1 MNTQDASSAQP
12 ILAVVDFHGQS
23 LTAAVINDIP
33 HVAMKP
39 ICENIGLDWAAQV
52 QRLKRNDVLNSTV
65 VMTTTVA
72 EDGKQREMLMLPLDY
87 LNGWLFGVDAS
98 RVKPEI
104 RPRLLEYQR
113 ECFKVLANHFM
124 PKRNGLVQ
132 LPEPKTKKALPGGLS
147 LDQQDCIKALVKS
160 RIEHLPKDKQGGA
173 AIKCWSAIKTK
184 FGKSYKAVEPENFS
198 AIVSLV
204 GRVPIEGE
212 LLGKAEQLQDPL
224 LADSDY
230 RAEAREAINQHLNSC
245 HAAMRKAGVEPPK
258 WPTLDEK
265 TIDGLAAGSMLL
277 HRWIASFDPQTMKMR
292 LTSIPNDAMVMN
304 ESEWIRYMTQER
316 GFIVVKRSEV
326 ADKLMA

>member
-1 MNTQDASSAQP
+1 MNTQDASIAQP
-12 ILAVVDFHGQS
+12 SLAVVDFHGQE

-39 ICENIGLDWAAQV
+39 ICENIGLQWEGQY
-52 QRLKRNDVLNSTV
+52 QRIKRHAVLSSTMC
-65 VMTTTVA
+65 MTHMVA

-113 ECFKVLANHFM
+113 ECFKVLSNHFM
-124 PKRNGLVQ
+124 PKRIGLAQ

-147 LDQQDCIKALVKS
+147 LEQQDCVKALVKS

-198 AIVSLV
+198 AIVSLI
-204 GRVPIEGE
+204 GRVPLEGE
-212 LLGKAEQLQDPL
+212 LLEKSEQSPDLFL
-224 LADSDY
+224 TDSDY
-230 RAEAREAINQHLNSC
+230 RAEARQAINQHLDAC
-245 HAAMRKAGVEPPK
+245 HAEMRAAGVEPPK
-258 WPTLDEK
+258 WPKMDQK
-265 TIDGLAAGSMLL
+265 TVDGLAASALL
-277 HRWIASFDPQTMKMR
+277 FHRWIASFDPDTMKMR
-292 LTSIPNDAMVMN
+292 LTSIPSDAFVM
-304 ESEWIRYMTQER
+304 T
-316 GFIVVKRSEV
+316 
-326 ADKLMA
+326 